1 MFKKSK
7 PKIEPPPTA
16 PSIEEMLAD
25 METFEVNQP
34 SVNGPTDYTDLE
46 HALLTEPENLSLSTW
61 WQVFDEYD
69 QKVKKLIATEE
80 TLETHRN
87 QLKECYAKLEKN
99 AGKLR
104 EGIKKQQALAKED
117 PEC

>member
-34 SVNGPTDYTDLE
+34 TSGPTDNSDLE

-69 QKVKKLIATEE
+69 QKVKKLSATEE
-80 TLETHRN
+80 SLETQRN
-87 QLKECYAKLEKN
+87 QLKECYAKLENN
-99 AGKLR
+99 ADKLR
-104 EGIKKQQALAKED
+104 EGIRKQQALAKEALK
-117 PEC
+117 C